1 MKRSRSAYTSAE
13 LRSAIKNSFGP
24 DEIRNA
30 LHRALRMAD
39 AAENPRIIIEI
50 VRLIER
56 VTATTD
62 DDYSPQDWLAAI
74 LDKTAEDDDEQNGV

>member
-1 MKRSRSAYTSAE
+1 MTRRSRSAYTSAE

-24 DEIRNA
+24 EEIQGA

-39 AAENPRIIIEI
+39 ASENPRIIIEI

-74 LDKTAEDDDEQNGV
+74 LDKTAEGEESE